1 MSLEKGFLSG
11 FLILGF
17 AIFIA
22 GFLTGMLAFTVVH
35 VSSDL
40 ATLGLM
46 IFALSFVAGILTV
59 GLTYTF
65 MRWRKKQR
73 QNLSESELKTN

>member
-1 MSLEKGFLSG
+1 MGLEKGFLSG

-46 IFALSFVAGILTV
+46 IFVLGFVVGMLTV
-59 GLTYTF
+59 ALTFIF
-65 MRWRKKQR
+65 MKWRRKQR
-73 QNLSESELKTN
+73 QHISESELKTN